1 MKKVVA
7 LLMAAVML
15 LSLASCT
22 IPVIGDFIE
31 SEDSLGKTNN
41 TAVTIASAMKDYL
54 KNKKKEGL
62 SLYGIELVLNSD
74 GNGDVRLYYSDQLP
88 EKAAYS
94 DVRVA
99 EVDSKTGHV
108 ERFSAAW
115 YEVDGLTPYRL
126 VKESAAFDAG
136 SLPIDSEKA
145 ISAGVR
151 AFSGDQEFHYDYVQ
165 ILLSAPNGI
174 EQYEVKYISMLNDV
188 IYRCVVD
195 AMSGTVLASST
206 APLAGEES

>member
-7 LLMAAVML
+7 MLMAVLML

-31 SEDSLGKTNN
+31 SEESLGKTNN
-41 TAVTIASAMKDYL
+41 TAVTIAEAMKEYL

-62 SLYGIELVLNSD
+62 SLYGIEMVLNSD
-74 GNGDVRLYYSDQLP
+74 GNGDVRLYYSDRSP
-88 EKAAYS
+88 EEVAYS

-108 ERFSAAW
+108 ERFSAAH
-115 YEVDGLTPYRL
+115 YEMDGLTPYRL

-151 AFSGDQEFHYDYVQ
+151 AFSNDKEFHYDYVQ
-165 ILLSAPNGI
+165 ILLSAPNGV
-174 EQYEVKYISMLNDV
+174 EQYAVKYISMLNDV
-188 IYRCVVD
+188 VYRCTVD
-195 AMSGTVLASST
+195 AVSGTVLASST
-206 APLAGEES
+206 GPLAEEE